1 MMIWLCSLETTW
13 WLNYAKE
20 MCVAWDLK
28 REKHMPS
35 KARQKEEMQ
44 TIISYHESHMIHGR

>member
-1 MMIWLCSLETTW
+1 MMIWSCSLETTW

-20 MCVAWDLK
+20 MHVAWDLK
-28 REKHMPS
+28 REKHKPS

-44 TIISYHESHMIHGR
+44 AIAYYRESQMIHGQ